1 MANTKKFSKTT
12 KNTFKNKNKTKNNK
26 SRKLTTFLRKGKN
39 NSLKKN
45 KLMKGG
51 EKKVN
56 DTISIDKNEY
66 KCTKPSSYVIELNK
80 VFLDFSNIKYRKKIK
95 QIACEFVN
103 TKIPYT
109 KQNNEKYKN
118 MIDDNFVVFMCYF
131 FDDTENKYIN
141 FKQCDPNFNYYNN
154 AEINYIVT
162 NKKCLKGEIYVNIE
176 PKQNTIYAI
185 PNKED
190 LKEINQ
196 TWVEFLNTKLIE
208 ENITKI
214 RDIIITTL
222 KKYIEKKL
230 QEIDKINVVKQI
242 YEKNTLIDNIILS
255 QQNLDIIF
263 GKKNTAIE
271 FILFFCNKQEQNEIK
286 TILINNLDLHIYA
299 NLLKTPN

>member
-39 NSLKKN
+39 GSKKN

-56 DTISIDKNEY
+56 DPILINNKQY
-66 KCTKPSSYVIELNK
+66 KCPTPSTYVIELNK
-80 VFLDFSNIKYRKKIK
+80 VFLEIRNIKYRKKINK
-95 QIACEFVN
+95 IACEFVN

-109 KQNNEKYKN
+109 NQNHEKYKN

-141 FKQCDPNFNYYNN
+141 FNQCDPEFNYYNN
-154 AEINYIVT
+154 EEIKYMVK
-162 NKKCLKGEIYVNIE
+162 KKCLEERYVNIQAQ
-176 PKQNTIYAI
+176 QNTIYAI

-208 ENITKI
+208 ENITQI
-214 RDIIITTL
+214 RDIIIKTL
-222 KKYIEKKL
+222 KTYIVKKL
-230 QEIDKINVVKQI
+230 VKIKTLEVVKNI
-242 YEKNTLIDNIILS
+242 YKKNTLIDNIILS
-255 QQNLDIIF
+255 QPILDIIF
-263 GKKNTAIE
+263 GKNNTAIE
-271 FILFFCNKQEQNEIK
+271 FILLFCNEQEQNEIK
-286 TILINNLDLHIYA
+286 TILINNLG
-299 NLLKTPN
+299 